1 MSGSLVDRI
10 SNDLTAALRAGEEVR
25 VGTLRLLRSA
35 IHNREIE
42 KRGKGA
48 ALTEDDVAEVVA
60 REAKKRKESIHLFTE
75 GKRQDLAEK
84 ETRELEVLAA
94 YLPEQASDEEVRR
107 VVAAA
112 LAVVKPASPKDFGK
126 VMGEAMKTLKGRVET
141 DAVSRLIKESL
152 G

>member
-94 YLPEQASDEEVRR
+94 YLPEQARDEEVRR